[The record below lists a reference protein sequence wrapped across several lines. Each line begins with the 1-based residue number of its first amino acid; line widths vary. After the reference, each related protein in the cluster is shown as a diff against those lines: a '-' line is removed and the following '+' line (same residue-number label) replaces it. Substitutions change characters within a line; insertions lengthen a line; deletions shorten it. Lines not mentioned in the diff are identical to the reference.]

1 MTRLAF
7 CFLALLILSF
17 PCTTKAVPFPS
28 ASIADTTASITG
40 PGNFEAVFTVTLS
53 APAGQ
58 AVMVDYETRDGTA
71 ISGSHYLESSGTL
84 SIPANQTSRTITIP
98 LLRFDFRPGLTF
110 SVDLTGA
117 NHATIADGSA
127 TATIRTRSPSFSVG
141 GEVPGEEVGRT
152 FAKVGVPSIN
162 DTGDVAFLADIQ
174 TPLARKQ
181 AIFANEQIVV
191 SKGDAVPE
199 LDGATFS
206 SFSDPAYNN
215 GGRIAFIARLAGA
228 VNAGNNVGL
237 FSDIGGDLTRVI
249 RTGDPAPGI
258 PGFTLTRFHEFSFT
272 DDAVFFTCFLCN
284 HRATTQVHY
293 YSLCVWTPG
302 GGTRLLMREGQRFG
316 DRTISR
322 IDTLLPT
329 SGSPGLG
336 RSARA
341 KRITARLKFVG
352 GSSAVVTLDADGGTR
367 IIAQSGEVAPSSAG
381 AKFTGFGRPMVNSG
395 GGVSV
400 QGFLNTSATAAALFG
415 DVGGEFDRAY
425 GVGDAVPGLPG
436 ITVAASDAPVY
447 NEAEDIASVVT
458 LTGIGLTGANNR
470 AIIFK
475 AADSAPTLV
484 ARLGDTPPG
493 VPAGARW
500 KSFISLA
507 IPGNKGPLF
516 VATMVAGTG
525 GVTTA
530 NDLGLWAV
538 DNAGTLRLVVRESD
552 TINVDGLSKTVRTF
566 TALGVVAGS
575 PDQTRASSN
584 NGYVAY
590 QAVFTDGTRSV
601 IRRLLPQPSR

>member
-7 CFLALLILSF
+7 GFFALLMLSF
-17 PCTTKAVPFPS
+17 PCTAKAEDLPS
-28 ASIADTTASITG
+28 ASIADTTANITG
-40 PGNFEAVFTVTLS
+40 PGDFEAVFTVTLS
-53 APAGQ
+53 APAAQ
-58 AVMVDYETRDGTA
+58 AVTIDYQTQDGTA
-71 ISGSHYLESSGTL
+71 IAGSHYLESSGTL
-84 SIPANQTSRTITIP
+84 SIPANQTSHTITIP

-117 NHATIADGSA
+117 NLATIADGNA
-127 TATIRTRSPSFSVG
+127 TATIHTRSPSFSVG
-141 GEVPGEEVGRT
+141 GAVLGEEIGTT
-152 FAKVGVPSIN
+152 FSKVGIPSIN
-162 DTGDVAFLADIQ
+162 DNGDVAFLAEIQ
-174 TPLARKQ
+174 KATAKKQ
-181 AIFANEQIVV
+181 VIFANEAIAAI
-191 SKGDAVPE
+191 KGDAAPGIG
-199 LDGATFS
+199 GATFA
-206 SFSDPAYNN
+206 SFSDPAHNS
-215 GGRIAFIARLAGA
+215 GGSIAFIARLAGT
-228 VNAGNNVGL
+228 VNSGNNAGL
-237 FSDIGGDLTRVI
+237 FTDIGGDLTPVI

-258 PGFTLTRFHEFSFT
+258 PGFTLTRFHEFSLT
-272 DDAVFFTCFLCN
+272 DEALFFTCFLCN
-284 HRATTQVHY
+284 HRSVVPVHH

-302 GGTRLLMREGQRFG
+302 GGIRLLMREGQRFS

-341 KRITARLKFVG
+341 KQIAARLRFVG
-352 GSSAVVTLDADGGTR
+352 GSSAIVVLDANGGTR
-367 IIAQSGEVAPSSAG
+367 IAATSGEEAPSSAG
-381 AKFTGFGRPMVNSG
+381 AKFTGFGRPILNSA

-400 QGFLNTSATAAALFG
+400 QGFLDTGAKAAALFG
-415 DVGGEFDRAY
+415 DIDGEFDRAY
-425 GVGDAVPGLPG
+425 GVGDAAPGLPG
-436 ITVAASDAPVY
+436 LTIAASDAPVY
-447 NEAEDIASVVT
+447 NDVEDIASVVT
-458 LTGIGLTGANNR
+458 LAGSGLTSANNR

-475 AADSAPTLV
+475 EEGSAPSLI

-493 VPAGARW
+493 VPPGARW
-500 KSFISLA
+500 KSFLSLA

-516 VATMVAGTG
+516 LATMVSGTG

-552 TINVDGLSKTVRTF
+552 TINVEGLSKTVRTF

-575 PDQTRASSN
+575 PDQTRAASN

-601 IRRLLPQPSR
+601 IRKLLPQPSR